1 MLDRT
6 KNDLSLTWD
15 YQKFLRKDDK
25 EKELWTTNYLVYRI
39 KEHLGTVAIS
49 ASHKTDLL
57 DDWYPAG
64 HDNKVID
71 FRKYYNQAYHYLK
84 IGRLQENKVPK
95 FLISIAELS
104 PRIIKELQ
112 YYSRDDRNYILKQSV
127 ALIFQEINSEIY
139 HNSISNILEVSLVR

>member
-1 MLDRT
+1 MANMLRT
-6 KNDLSLTWD
+6 
-15 YQKFLRKDDK
+15 DK

-39 KEHLGTVAIS
+39 KDHLGTIAIS

-57 DDWYPAG
+57 DWYRAG
-64 HDNKVID
+64 DDNKIID
-71 FRKYYNQAYHYLK
+71 FRKYYNQSYHYLK

-95 FLISIAELS
+95 FLISMAELP

-112 YYSRDDRNYILKQSV
+112 YYSRDDRNYLLKQAV

-139 HNSISNILEVSLVR
+139 HNSISSILEVSLVK